1 MINAHQVKETFRQP
15 GDKGKEE
22 DMAKLRFTVVI
33 SGSGGYRTYQVKAN
47 DWKEADQIATAI
59 YRSER
64 PDEPEY
70 EIGTAAVIAGWPKVW

>member
-33 SGSGGYRTYQVKAN
+33 SGSSGYRTYQVKAN
-47 DWKEADQIATAI
+47 DWKEADQIAI
-59 YRSER
+59 DLHRSEE